1 MFEITFKIQ
10 HNCPYTRFSIKH
22 PNVRVVEWCNNKT
35 HVMEIQ
41 SPDIATFAK
50 IEDDLEDLLKWKG
63 GRVLKRSFVS
73 GDLQLVL
80 KTCRCN
86 KIVPNVSDVI
96 ESNAGLTIP
105 PDIYFGGWE
114 EYKAIGFRDADYRRM
129 FKDLSALGPVEIL
142 QKNVLPEKSMRD
154 TFAITLS
161 TVFSELTEKQIESLL
176 VALDHGYYKIPK
188 QITAEAIAEDSHL
201 ARTTYEEH
209 LRKAESKILQAI
221 SPYVRLYGSRHAIE
235 VPQLP
240 LTK

>member
-1 MFEITFKIQ
+1 MFEVTFKIQ

-50 IEDDLEDLLKWKG
+50 IEDDLEDLLNWKG
-63 GRVLKRSFVS
+63 GRILKRSFVS

-80 KTCRCN
+80 NTCRCN
-86 KIVPNVSDVI
+86 KIVPNVSDVV

-105 PDIYFGGWE
+105 PDICFGGWE

-129 FKDLSALGPVEIL
+129 FKELSALGPVEIL

-154 TFAITLS
+154 TLAITLS

-176 VALDHGYYKIPK
+176 LALDYGYYKIPK
-188 QITAEAIAEDSHL
+188 QITAEAIAEKTHL

-221 SPYVRLYGSRHAIE
+221 SPYVRMYGSRHAIE